1 MYKTD
6 RLFATVSFP
15 NVFHKFFSLV
25 SGNGDKPEKPH
36 FDSRS
41 LIFEL
46 DPCNGNGKVCLVYKH
61 AEPGKTEK
69 RKVSYL
75 LLWIVS
81 EGHMW
86 KVIVYF

>member
-1 MYKTD
+1 M
-6 RLFATVSFP
+6 
-15 NVFHKFFSLV
+15 FHRFFSLV

-69 RKVSYL
+69 EKLAISCCGLYL
-75 LLWIVS
+75 EVTCGELSCISDLLCNL
-81 EGHMW
+81 
-86 KVIVYF
+86 